1 MRIENW
7 DTKLSDYI
15 QKQQLVKFR
24 RGKTDCVNFVIG
36 AIETITG
43 KIVFEQEYNSLK
55 DAKKIIQELNK
66 KDLLD
71 IAKDIAKENNFE
83 SIGCVY
89 AQRGDVV
96 FLKTNEELGGTLGVC
111 IGQKSI
117 FRAKAGVETRNTT
130 TCDFAWRIE

>member
-96 FLKTNEELGGTLGVC
+96 FLKTDEELGGTLGVC

-117 FRAKAGVETRNTT
+117 FRAKNGVETRDTNS
-130 TCDFAWRIE
+130 CNVAWRIE

>member
-15 QKQQLVKFR
+15 QKQQSIKFK
-24 RGKTDCVNFVIG
+24 RGKSDCVNFVIG
-36 AIETITG
+36 AIKTITE
-43 KIVFEQEYNSLK
+43 KLVFDMEYKSLK
-55 DAKKIIQELNK
+55 DAKKILQELNK

-71 IAKDIAKENNFE
+71 IAMDIARDNNFKE
-83 SIGCVY
+83 IDCVY

-96 FLKTNEELGGTLGVC
+96 FLKTDEELGGTLGVC

-117 FRAKAGVETRNTT
+117 FRAKNGVETRDTNS
-130 TCDFAWRIE
+130 CNVAWRIE

>member
-15 QKQQLVKFR
+15 QKQQLIKFK
-24 RGKTDCVNFVIG
+24 RGKSDCVNFVIG
-36 AIETITG
+36 AIKTITE
-43 KIVFEQEYNSLK
+43 KIVFDMEYKSLK
-55 DAKKIIQELNK
+55 DAKKILEELNK

-71 IAKDIAKENNFE
+71 IAMDIARDNNFKQ
-83 SIGCVY
+83 IDCIY

-96 FLKTNEELGGTLGVC
+96 FLKTDEELGGTLGVC

-117 FRAKAGVETRNTT
+117 FRAKNGVETRDTNS
-130 TCDFAWRIE
+130 CNFAWRIE

>member
-15 QKQQLVKFR
+15 QQQQLVKFK
-24 RGKTDCVNFVIG
+24 RGKSDCVNFVIG
-36 AIETITG
+36 AIKTITN
-43 KIVFEQEYNSLK
+43 KIVFDMEYKSLK
-55 DAKKIIQELNK
+55 DAKKILQELNK

-71 IAKDIAKENNFE
+71 IAMDIAKDNNFKE
-83 SIGCVY
+83 IDCVY

-96 FLKTNEELGGTLGVC
+96 FLKTDEELGGTLGVC

-117 FRAKAGVETRNTT
+117 FRAKNGVETRNTN
-130 TCDFAWRIE
+130 TCNIAWRIE

>member
-117 FRAKAGVETRNTT
+117 FRAKTGVETRNTT
-130 TCDFAWRIE
+130 TCDYAWRIE

>member
-15 QKQQLVKFR
+15 QKQQSIKFK
-24 RGKTDCVNFVIG
+24 RGKSDCVNFVIG
-36 AIETITG
+36 AIKTITE
-43 KIVFEQEYNSLK
+43 KLVFDMEYKSLK
-55 DAKKIIQELNK
+55 DAKKILEELNK

-71 IAKDIAKENNFE
+71 IAMDIAKDNNFKE
-83 SIGCVY
+83 IDCVY

-96 FLKTNEELGGTLGVC
+96 FLKTDEELGGTLGVC

-117 FRAKAGVETRNTT
+117 FRAKNGVETRNTN
-130 TCDFAWRIE
+130 TCNIAWRIE

>member
-15 QKQQLVKFR
+15 QQQQLVKFK
-24 RGKTDCVNFVIG
+24 RGKSDCVNFVIG
-36 AIETITG
+36 AIKTIT
-43 KIVFEQEYNSLK
+43 KKTVFDMDYKSLT
-55 DAKKIIQELNK
+55 DAKRILQELNK

-71 IAKDIAKENNFE
+71 IAMDIAKKNNFKE
-83 SIGCVY
+83 IDCVY

-96 FLKTNEELGGTLGVC
+96 FLKTKEEFGGTLGIC

-117 FRAKAGVETRNTT
+117 FRTKNGVETRETNT
-130 TCDFAWRIE
+130 CNIAWRID

>member
-71 IAKDIAKENNFE
+71 IAKDIGKENNFK
-83 SIGCVY
+83 SIDCVY

-130 TCDFAWRIE
+130 TCDYAWRIE

>member
-15 QKQQLVKFR
+15 QKQQSIKFK
-24 RGKTDCVNFVIG
+24 RGKSDCVNFVIG
-36 AIETITG
+36 AIKTITE
-43 KIVFEQEYNSLK
+43 KLVFDMEYKSLK
-55 DAKKIIQELNK
+55 DAKKILQELNK

-71 IAKDIAKENNFE
+71 IAMDIAKDNNFKE
-83 SIGCVY
+83 IDCVY

-96 FLKTNEELGGTLGVC
+96 FLKTVDELGGTLGVC

-117 FRAKAGVETRNTT
+117 FRAKNGVETRDTNS
-130 TCDFAWRIE
+130 CNVAWRIE

>member
-15 QKQQLVKFR
+15 QKQQSIKFK
-24 RGKTDCVNFVIG
+24 RGKSDCVNFVIG
-36 AIETITG
+36 AIKTITE
-43 KIVFEQEYNSLK
+43 KLVFDMEYKSLK
-55 DAKKIIQELNK
+55 DAKKILEELNK

-71 IAKDIAKENNFE
+71 IAMDIAKDNNFKE
-83 SIGCVY
+83 IDCVY

-96 FLKTNEELGGTLGVC
+96 FLKTDEELGGTLGVC

-117 FRAKAGVETRNTT
+117 FRAKNGVETRDTNS
-130 TCDFAWRIE
+130 CNVAWRIE

>member
-15 QKQQLVKFR
+15 QQQQLVKFK
-24 RGKTDCVNFVIG
+24 RGKSDCVNFVIG
-36 AIETITG
+36 AIKTIT
-43 KIVFEQEYNSLK
+43 KKTVFDMDYKSLT
-55 DAKKIIQELNK
+55 DAKRILQELNK

-71 IAKDIAKENNFE
+71 IAMDIAKENNFKE
-83 SIGCVY
+83 IDCVY

-96 FLKTNEELGGTLGVC
+96 FLKTDEELGGTLGVC

-117 FRAKAGVETRNTT
+117 FRAKNGVETRNTN
-130 TCDFAWRIE
+130 TCNLAWRIE

>member
-15 QKQQLVKFR
+15 QQQQLVKFK
-24 RGKTDCVNFVIG
+24 RGKSDCVNFVIG
-36 AIETITG
+36 AIKTITN
-43 KIVFEQEYNSLK
+43 KIVFDMEYKSLK
-55 DAKKIIQELNK
+55 DAKKILQELNK

-71 IAKDIAKENNFE
+71 IAMDIAKDNNFKE
-83 SIGCVY
+83 IDCVY

-96 FLKTNEELGGTLGVC
+96 FLKTDEELGGTLGVC

-117 FRAKAGVETRNTT
+117 FRAKNGVETRDTNS
-130 TCDFAWRIE
+130 CNVAWRIE

>member
-15 QKQQLVKFR
+15 QKQQSIKFK
-24 RGKTDCVNFVIG
+24 RGKSDCVNFVIG
-36 AIETITG
+36 AIKTITE
-43 KIVFEQEYNSLK
+43 KLVFDMEYKSLK
-55 DAKKIIQELNK
+55 DAKKILEELNK

-71 IAKDIAKENNFE
+71 IAMDIARDNNFKE
-83 SIGCVY
+83 IDCVY

-96 FLKTNEELGGTLGVC
+96 FLKTDEELGGTLGVC

-117 FRAKAGVETRNTT
+117 FRAKNGVEIRNTNS
-130 TCDFAWRIE
+130 CNVAWRIE

>member
-83 SIGCVY
+83 SIDCVY

-130 TCDFAWRIE
+130 TCNYAWRIE

>member
-15 QKQQLVKFR
+15 QKQQLIKFK
-24 RGKTDCVNFVIG
+24 RGKSDCVNFVIG
-36 AIETITG
+36 AIKTITE
-43 KIVFEQEYNSLK
+43 KIVFDMEYKSLK
-55 DAKKIIQELNK
+55 DAKKILEELNK

-71 IAKDIAKENNFE
+71 IAMDIARDNNFKQ
-83 SIGCVY
+83 IDCIY

-96 FLKTNEELGGTLGVC
+96 FLKTDEELGGTLGVC

-117 FRAKAGVETRNTT
+117 FRAKNDVETRDTNT
-130 TCDFAWRIE
+130 CNVAWRIE

>member
-96 FLKTNEELGGTLGVC
+96 FLKTEEELGGTLGVC

-130 TCDFAWRIE
+130 TCDYAWGS

>member
-15 QKQQLVKFR
+15 QKQQLIKFK
-24 RGKTDCVNFVIG
+24 RGKSDCVNFVIG
-36 AIETITG
+36 AIKTITE
-43 KIVFEQEYNSLK
+43 KVVFDMEYKSLK
-55 DAKKIIQELNK
+55 DAKKILEELNK

-71 IAKDIAKENNFE
+71 IAMDIAKDNNFKQ
-83 SIGCVY
+83 INCIY

-96 FLKTNEELGGTLGVC
+96 FLKTDEELGGTLGVC

-117 FRAKAGVETRNTT
+117 FRAKNGVETRDTNT
-130 TCDFAWRIE
+130 CNVAWRIE

>member
-15 QKQQLVKFR
+15 QKQQSIKFK
-24 RGKTDCVNFVIG
+24 RGKSDCVNFVIG
-36 AIETITG
+36 AIKTITE
-43 KIVFEQEYNSLK
+43 KLVFDMEYKSLK
-55 DAKKIIQELNK
+55 DAKKILEELNK

-71 IAKDIAKENNFE
+71 IAMDIARDNNFKQ
-83 SIGCVY
+83 IDCVY

-96 FLKTNEELGGTLGVC
+96 FLKTDEELGGTLGVC

-117 FRAKAGVETRNTT
+117 FRAKNGVETRDTNS
-130 TCDFAWRIE
+130 CNVAWRIE

>member
-83 SIGCVY
+83 SIGCIY

-130 TCDFAWRIE
+130 TCDYAWRIE

>member
-15 QKQQLVKFR
+15 QKQQSIKFK
-24 RGKTDCVNFVIG
+24 RGKSDCVNFVIG
-36 AIETITG
+36 AIKTITE
-43 KIVFEQEYNSLK
+43 KLVFDMEYKSLK
-55 DAKKIIQELNK
+55 DAKKILEELNK

-71 IAKDIAKENNFE
+71 IAMDIARDNNFKE
-83 SIGCVY
+83 IDCVY

-96 FLKTNEELGGTLGVC
+96 FLKTDEELGGTLGVC

-117 FRAKAGVETRNTT
+117 FRAKNGVETRNTN
-130 TCDFAWRIE
+130 TCNVVWRIE

>member
-15 QKQQLVKFR
+15 QKQQSIKFK
-24 RGKTDCVNFVIG
+24 RGKSDCVNFVIG
-36 AIETITG
+36 AIKTITE
-43 KIVFEQEYNSLK
+43 KLVFDMEYKSLK
-55 DAKKIIQELNK
+55 DAKKILEELNK

-71 IAKDIAKENNFE
+71 IAMDIARDNNFKE
-83 SIGCVY
+83 IDCVY

-96 FLKTNEELGGTLGVC
+96 FLKTDEELGGTLGVC

-117 FRAKAGVETRNTT
+117 FRAKNGVETRDTNS
-130 TCDFAWRIE
+130 CNVAWRIE